1 MSDNVEIIKK
11 EAFLGT
17 KVSEFR
23 LPKSLKLISRDAF
36 ERFDLVT
43 DIYVYGPPASIIEAE
58 GNGPSPRWK
67 LHVLPVYKEAYET
80 ADYWKDFFSIETFEP
95 VGIHAV
101 KNENQVEEEL
111 YDLQGRK
118 QGSGARGISII
129 KTSDGK
135 TKKVWRK

>member
-1 MSDNVEIIKK
+1 MSDNVEIIMKD
-11 EAFLGT
+11 AFLGT
-17 KVSEFR
+17 KVTEFR
-23 LPKSLKLISRDAF
+23 LPKSLKLLSRDAF
-36 ERFDLVT
+36 ERSVVT

-58 GNGPSPRWK
+58 GNGPSKRWK

-95 VGIHAV
+95 VGIHAI
-101 KNENQVEEEL
+101 NDDSPREDIR

-129 KTSDGK
+129 KTNDGK
-135 TKKVWRK
+135 AKKVWRR